1 MYLGEDGPVATVHS
15 ELMDPVRIL
24 LVDDHLMVTEALA
37 SRLSAAMDL
46 WVAGRCTT
54 ADPNLLDIV
63 RGLRPDVITI
73 EVQPLGPAA
82 GQVLQGLVAARPEA
96 KVVVLSA
103 DHNIGHAVEAARA
116 GVAAWVAKEQGAAEL
131 ETVVRGVC
139 QGYSWFPPDMLGA
152 ILRELRA
159 DVSRAREHD
168 DLLDVLSPRERDV
181 LLSMMDGKRGRQIAQ
196 DLLISTD
203 TVRTHTRNIFA
214 KLDVHSRLEAVRV
227 ARAAGLHRPEELA
240 E

>member
-1 MYLGEDGPVATVHS
+1 MHLDEDAVVATVQS
-15 ELMDPVRIL
+15 ETMNPVRLL

-73 EVQPLGPAA
+73 EVEPLGSAI
-82 GQVLQGLVAARPEA
+82 GDVLRALVEARPEA
-96 KVVVLSA
+96 RVVVLSA
-103 DHNIGHAVEAARA
+103 DHNLAHAVEAARA

-131 ETVVRGVC
+131 ETVLRGVC
-139 QGYSWFPPDMLGA
+139 QGSAWFPPDMLGE

-159 DVSRAREHD
+159 DVSRAKKHE
-168 DLLDVLSPRERDV
+168 DLLDALSPRERDV
-181 LLSMMDGKRGRQIAQ
+181 LLSMMDGKRGRQIAE

-227 ARAAGLHRPEELA
+227 ARAAGLRPPDRA
-240 E
+240 R

>member
-1 MYLGEDGPVATVHS
+1 MHLDEDAVMPAGQS
-15 ELMDPVRIL
+15 EPMNPVRLL

-37 SRLSAAMDL
+37 SRLSTAMDL

-73 EVQPLGPAA
+73 EVEPLGPAV
-82 GQVLQGLVAARPEA
+82 GEVLRSLVAARPEA
-96 KVVVLSA
+96 RVVVLSS
-103 DHNIGHAVEAARA
+103 DHNLEHAVEAARA

-131 ETVVRGVC
+131 ETVLRGVC
-139 QGYSWFPPDMLGA
+139 EGKSWFPPDMLGE
-152 ILRELRA
+152 IVRELRG
-159 DVSRAREHD
+159 DVLRAKEHE

-227 ARAAGLHRPEELA
+227 ARAAGLKAPEHA
-240 E
+240 I

>member
-1 MYLGEDGPVATVHS
+1 MHLDEDAVMPTGQSDP
-15 ELMDPVRIL
+15 MNPVRLL

-37 SRLSAAMDL
+37 SRLSTAMDL

-73 EVQPLGPAA
+73 EIEPLGPAV
-82 GQVLQGLVAARPEA
+82 GEVLRSLVAARPEA
-96 KVVVLSA
+96 RVVVLSS
-103 DHNIGHAVEAARA
+103 DHNLGHAVEAARA

-131 ETVVRGVC
+131 ETVLRGVC
-139 QGYSWFPPDMLGA
+139 EGKSWFPPDMLGE
-152 ILRELRA
+152 IVRELRG
-159 DVSRAREHD
+159 DVLRAKEHE

-227 ARAAGLHRPEELA
+227 ARAAGLKASEHAL
-240 E
+240 